1 MLIKLYLPIWLALIT
16 IAICIC
22 IKNKEN
28 ISLFTTAY
36 ARYILVKWKLIILF
50 VSLILINVG
59 SWFYY
64 DPTWDYLNGTYM
76 TILTYL
82 TAPWVVGTIY
92 RKKHTYVGCCIALFS
107 CSWSYDAYL
116 LIRDGVYTDFWLIN
130 LYMSLIGYIL
140 FGLLLNMQWTKDKG
154 MVFGFML
161 NNWPA
166 LEANNNI
173 KKIVLY
179 CMPFVIWLSFL
190 FLVSI
195 HYMERS

>member
-1 MLIKLYLPIWLALIT
+1 
-16 IAICIC
+16 
-22 IKNKEN
+22 
-28 ISLFTTAY
+28 
-36 ARYILVKWKLIILF
+36 
-50 VSLILINVG
+50 
-59 SWFYY
+59 
-64 DPTWDYLNGTYM
+64 
-76 TILTYL
+76 
-82 TAPWVVGTIY
+82 
-92 RKKHTYVGCCIALFS
+92 
-107 CSWSYDAYL
+107 
-116 LIRDGVYTDFWLIN
+116 
-130 LYMSLIGYIL
+130 MSLIGYIL

-190 FLVSI
+190 FLVSK